1 MDVTGGRMSTF
12 TLNINGADHKVEAV
26 PDMPLLWA
34 LRDLVGL
41 TGAKYGCGV
50 SACGACTVILDGEA
64 VRSCQIQLSSIGT
77 KKITTIEGLSSDGS
91 HFVQKAWLEHDVP
104 QCGYCQTGQIMQVA
118 ALLKKNP
125 HPTDAE
131 IDDAMGAHIC
141 RCGSYVRIRE
151 AIKSAI
157 AEGAK

>member
-1 MDVTGGRMSTF
+1 MSTF
-12 TLNINGADHKVEAV
+12 TLNINGADHKVDAV

-41 TGAKYGCGV
+41 TGAKYGCGIG
-50 SACGACTVILDGEA
+50 ACGACTVILDGQA
-64 VRSCQIQLSSIGT
+64 VRSCQVPVSTIGS

-91 HFVQKAWLEHDVP
+91 HFVQKAWIEHDVP

-118 ALLKKNP
+118 ALLKHNP
-125 HPTDAE
+125 DPSDAE
-131 IDDAMGAHIC
+131 IDSAMAGHVC

-151 AIKSAI
+151 AIRSA
-157 AEGAK
+157 AKGAK

>member
-1 MDVTGGRMSTF
+1 MSTF

-50 SACGACTVILDGEA
+50 AACGACTVILDGQA
-64 VRSCQIQLSSIGT
+64 VRSCQVPLSSIGS
-77 KKITTIEGLSSDGS
+77 KKITTIEGLSADGS
-91 HFVQKAWLEHDVP
+91 HFVQQAWMEHDVP

-118 ALLKKNP
+118 AMLQHNP
-125 HPTDAE
+125 NPTDKE
-131 IDDAMGAHIC
+131 IDETMAEHIC

-151 AIKSAI
+151 AIKAAI
-157 AEGAK
+157 AKGGK